1 MQLFI
6 IACISNHKRRD
17 SHRKLYIALYQ
28 LQEGKLNLY
37 QKFSF
42 CFSVH
47 QKHPVQRQ
55 CNFQIL
61 AAEDLQNGN
70 AHKPAQAPQLLTI
83 CYEILQCY
91 HRLCWG
97 SMSCHFSSVS
107 NGRRRT
113 HGFLVHN
120 FRKNTLKNQFPD
132 SIVYQYLRRRR
143 IFFICLQCQ
152 RQLSK
157 KICIKTSHL
166 LVCTSRMFHRCYL
179 HSCQRCCTLW
189 RDPHIDHFHIS
200 TIHLDMHR
208 WDLIKCYMYK
218 LLPNGVNV
226 LSMHIQ
232 YIFKIITCTCNTLL

>member
-1 MQLFI
+1 
-6 IACISNHKRRD
+6 
-17 SHRKLYIALYQ
+17 
-28 LQEGKLNLY
+28 
-37 QKFSF
+37 
-42 CFSVH
+42 
-47 QKHPVQRQ
+47 
-55 CNFQIL
+55 
-61 AAEDLQNGN
+61 
-70 AHKPAQAPQLLTI
+70 
-83 CYEILQCY
+83 
-91 HRLCWG
+91 
-97 SMSCHFSSVS
+97 MSCHFSSVS

-132 SIVYQYLRRRR
+132 SILYTS
-143 IFFICLQCQ
+143 IKEEEEFFLAVCNVNDSCL
-152 RQLSK
+152 K
-157 KICIKTSHL
+157 KNCIKTTHL

-189 RDPHIDHFHIS
+189 KDPHIDHFHIS

-232 YIFKIITCTCNTLL
+232 YIFKTITCTCNTLL